1 MQSDVKKEIKEL
13 LKSKQAGVKLETL
26 LERYTLKIK
35 KDQMSKLSLRD
46 SAEIKKQ
53 LKDNIYREVQGLRSS
68 GSDFNL
74 LSKVD
79 KHDLMRMVHD
89 IKKELKN

>member
-1 MQSDVKKEIKEL
+1 MESEVKKEIKEL
-13 LKSKQAGVKLETL
+13 LKSKEAGVKLETL
-26 LERYTLKIK
+26 LTRYTLKIK
-35 KDQMSKLSLRD
+35 KDQMSKINLID
-46 SAEIKKQ
+46 SAEIKNQ

-68 GSDFNL
+68 GSNFNL

-79 KHDLMRMVHD
+79 KHDLIKMVHD

>member
-1 MQSDVKKEIKEL
+1 M
-13 LKSKQAGVKLETL
+13 
-26 LERYTLKIK
+26 
-35 KDQMSKLSLRD
+35 D

-68 GSDFNL
+68 GSNFNL

-79 KHDLMRMVHD
+79 KRDLMRMVHD

>member
-1 MQSDVKKEIKEL
+1 LQSDVKKEIKEL

>member
-1 MQSDVKKEIKEL
+1 
-13 LKSKQAGVKLETL
+13 
-26 LERYTLKIK
+26 
-35 KDQMSKLSLRD
+35 MSKISLMD

-68 GSDFNL
+68 GSNFNL

-79 KHDLMRMVHD
+79 KRDLMRMGHD
-89 IKKELKN
+89 IKKGLKN